1 MMIISFLAY
10 SFIFSYVKG
19 GLFGLDPTR
28 TGYTEY
34 RPTDGFDSDN
44 SIELIKNLQTLR
56 QFEEMA
62 KILFG
67 GMDSLLLCRSLWS
80 KSKIHGPS
88 SGP

>member
-34 RPTDGFDSDN
+34 RPTDGFDSDY

>member
-1 MMIISFLAY
+1 MIISSLAY

-34 RPTDGFDSDN
+34 RPTAGLDSDN
-44 SIELIKNLQTLR
+44 SIESTKNLQTAR

-62 KILFG
+62 KILFEG
-67 GMDSLLLCRSLWS
+67 VDSLLLCRCL
-80 KSKIHGPS
+80 K
-88 SGP
+88 

>member
-1 MMIISFLAY
+1 MIISSLAY

-44 SIELIKNLQTLR
+44 SIEFIKNLQTAR

-62 KILFG
+62 KILFEG
-67 GMDSLLLCRSLWS
+67 VGSLLLCRSL
-80 KSKIHGPS
+80 K
-88 SGP
+88 

>member
-1 MMIISFLAY
+1 MIISSLVY

-34 RPTDGFDSDN
+34 RPTDGSDSDN
-44 SIELIKNLQTLR
+44 PIELIKDLQTPK

-62 KILFG
+62 KILLEG
-67 GMDSLLLCRSLWS
+67 VDSLLLCRSL
-80 KSKIHGPS
+80 K
-88 SGP
+88 